1 MTFEMKLLANPCRI
15 PTGRAKLHSYVSVH
29 LDLHYLKTVQLFLE
43 FIKQMQSNI
52 VAVWSSHLLQQLQ
65 PTTLKQIPTFMST
78 GNNRTWSEVTQSIK
92 PQVG

>member
-15 PTGRAKLHSYVSVH
+15 PTGRAKLHSYVSVR

-52 VAVWSSHLLQQLQ
+52 VAV
-65 PTTLKQIPTFMST
+65 
-78 GNNRTWSEVTQSIK
+78 
-92 PQVG
+92 